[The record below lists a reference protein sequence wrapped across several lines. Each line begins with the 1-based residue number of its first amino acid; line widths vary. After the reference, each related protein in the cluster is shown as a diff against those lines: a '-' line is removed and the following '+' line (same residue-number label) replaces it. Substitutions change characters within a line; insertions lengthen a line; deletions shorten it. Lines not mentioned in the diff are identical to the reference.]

1 MKCDLNVL
9 EDYVE
14 GFLEA
19 KEQQKI
25 ENHLRYCKNCQNEY
39 KQLVN
44 EQKNLFA
51 QLNTPMLTHS
61 QSDAIMQRIQM
72 DTKRKKTWHTLKIS
86 VISAAVIM
94 LSFTLYYWNQTPNEM
109 TQPIEEPI
117 ALGETNSS
125 TQVKQAVEEPILNYS
140 EPFLDVAIDEVV
152 ENGENIDIHYRVKFK
167 EPYQQDQDNL
177 YKHLLNKYQYIEVA
191 NIPRV
196 VEAQDD
202 FFGKVRSKV
211 QFAIR
216 DETGNLILAT
226 FKTKEGEQPMIPEYS
241 SSGGGTDILGEMIYT
256 TSVPKYTKPAT
267 FEVLQMEASIFDLF
281 EVEVNPTQL
290 QPFQFHNVTYTID
303 SLEIKQD
310 IFHITIS
317 TEGKPEVLVS
327 NWNMEWDNR
336 LIGFNNATKNYINN
350 RTVYKLEFENFTE
363 VPDSF
368 KLIPTTIKVKNRVN
382 PIVLKLD

>member
-61 QSDAIMQRIQM
+61 QSDAIMQRIQT

-94 LSFTLYYWNQTPNEM
+94 LSFSLYYWNQTPNEM

-117 ALGETNSS
+117 QLVETNSS
-125 TQVKQAVEEPILNYS
+125 EQVEHVVDESILNYS

-167 EPYQQDQDNL
+167 EPYQQNQDNL
-177 YKHLLNKYQYIEVA
+177 YKQRLNKYQYIEVA
-191 NIPRV
+191 NMPRV
-196 VEAQDD
+196 VEVQDD
-202 FFGKVRSKV
+202 FFGQVSSKVR
-211 QFAIR
+211 FAIR
-216 DETGNLILAT
+216 DETGNLILASL
-226 FKTKEGEQPMIPEYS
+226 KTKEGEQPIIPEYS
-241 SSGGGTDILGEMIYT
+241 SSGGGTDVLGEMVYT

-267 FEVLQMEASIFDLF
+267 FEVLQMEALVFDLF
-281 EVEVNPTQL
+281 EAEVNTALL
-290 QPFQFHNVTYTID
+290 QPFRFNNVTYTID
-303 SLEIKQD
+303 SLAIKQGT
-310 IFHITIS
+310 FHLTIS
-317 TEGKPEVLVS
+317 TEGEPKVMVS
-327 NWNMEWDNR
+327 SWNMEMDNR
-336 LIGFNNATKNYINN
+336 LIGFNNSTRNYINN
-350 RTVYKLEFENFTE
+350 RTVYKMEFENFTK

-368 KLIPTTIKVKNRVN
+368 KLIPNTIKVKNRVN
-382 PIVLKLD
+382 PIVLNLD